1 MSRPRLFYLSI
12 CLLCLGCQ
20 APAPEPSPSPS
31 LAPTPSP
38 VARDPR
44 RAAQLRQEGLR
55 YRQAGNFPKAV
66 AALEEAVQLD
76 RANVSGRVL
85 WGWTLHLA
93 GQSAE
98 AEEVLRETAR
108 EFPENVPA
116 LNALGIVYLVQGNYD
131 RAIQTHE
138 SARQLK
144 ADNEIAYYN
153 LSLAYERRG
162 EYDLAAQRGQKA
174 TELEPGNPHPLVAL
188 ALVDWRR
195 GEADKAKS
203 LYNQAVRLDG
213 RYRSADFLSHLR
225 QAGFSAEQIAIVQS
239 IRAAAL

>member
-1 MSRPRLFYLSI
+1 MSRPHLIYLSL
-12 CLLCLGCQ
+12 CLLCLSCQ
-20 APAPEPSPSPS
+20 APAPSPSPSPS
-31 LAPTPSP
+31 FTPAPSP
-38 VARDPR
+38 IALDPR

-55 YRQAGNFPKAV
+55 HRQQGDLPKAV
-66 AALEEAVQLD
+66 AALEEAAKLD
-76 RANVSGRVL
+76 WPNVSGRVL

-98 AEEVLRETAR
+98 AEGVLTETAR
-108 EFPENVPA
+108 NFPEDVPA

-131 RAIQTHE
+131 RAIETHE
-138 SARQLK
+138 RARALK

-153 LSLAYERRG
+153 LALAYERRG

-174 TELEPGNPHPLVAL
+174 TELEPGNPHPWVAL
-188 ALVDWRR
+188 ALVYWRR
-195 GEADKAKS
+195 GERDKAKS

-225 QAGFSAEQIAIVQS
+225 QAGFSAEQIAIVEA
-239 IRAAAL
+239 IRKAL